1 MGSDYKRTD
10 RVGDLMRIEIADL
23 LLRKVKDPGIG
34 FVTVTGV
41 RVSPDLRH
49 ATVFVSLLDEG
60 RAVAETLAALERAAG
75 FIRSELGRR
84 LRLKNTPEL
93 TFTHDTTPREA
104 AHIEAVLE
112 ALSGDQPDA
121 DKGTGN
127 DDEDRT

>member
-1 MGSDYKRTD
+1 
-10 RVGDLMRIEIADL
+10 
-23 LLRKVKDPGIG
+23 
-34 FVTVTGV
+34 
-41 RVSPDLRH
+41 
-49 ATVFVSLLDEG
+49 
-60 RAVAETLAALERAAG
+60 
-75 FIRSELGRR
+75 

-121 DKGTGN
+121 DKGKWN